1 MMGEVEVDR
10 EKLVDVSKP
19 LFYGYL
25 FLAAFTS
32 QYTGTLLGLASTASL
47 CFVSATLASSVKD
60 DWQSVLDMIA
70 LITLLVAVATGALF
84 AAMHS
89 FYMP

>member
-1 MMGEVEVDR
+1 MIGKVDLDR
-10 EKLVDVSKP
+10 EKLVDASKP

-25 FLAAFTS
+25 FLAGITS

-47 CFVSATLASSVKD
+47 CFVSATLASSVED

-70 LITLLVAVATGALF
+70 LITLLVAVSAGAFF
-84 AAMHS
+84 AAMTS
-89 FYMP
+89 LYLP